1 MKHLSRPFQIA
12 TICLFILF
20 FATGCAKKVDPI
32 TALEITVLDRTTNKP
47 VTGVTV
53 ELYASYQDWFASIS
67 PVTKSKMT
75 DANGV
80 LTLTDGAD
88 MIVAGTTYY
97 IDASKGVLDNYAA
110 KEADLKVTATAG
122 QTVKASIVIW

>member
-1 MKHLSRPFQIA
+1 MKHLSRSFRLA
-12 TICLFILF
+12 SICLFILF
-20 FATGCAKKVDPI
+20 VAAGCAKKVDPV
-32 TALEITVLDRTTNKP
+32 TALEITVLDKTTNKP
-47 VTGVTV
+47 IAGVTV
-53 ELYASYQDWFASIS
+53 ELYATYADWFASSS
-67 PVTKSKMT
+67 PTVKAKTT

-97 IDASKGVLDNYAA
+97 IDASKGALDNYAA
-110 KEADLKVTATAG
+110 KEADLKITAAAG

>member
-1 MKHLSRPFQIA
+1 MKLLSRPFHLIS
-12 TICLFILF
+12 ICLFVLF
-20 FATGCAKKVDPI
+20 LAVGCAKKVDPV
-32 TALEITVLDRTTNKP
+32 TALEITVLDRATNKP

-53 ELYASYQDWFASIS
+53 ELYATYADWFASTS
-67 PVTKSKMT
+67 PATKPKTT

-88 MIVAGTTYY
+88 MIVGGTTYY
-97 IDASKGVLDNYAA
+97 IDASKGALDNYAA
-110 KEADLKVTATAG
+110 KESELKVTAASG